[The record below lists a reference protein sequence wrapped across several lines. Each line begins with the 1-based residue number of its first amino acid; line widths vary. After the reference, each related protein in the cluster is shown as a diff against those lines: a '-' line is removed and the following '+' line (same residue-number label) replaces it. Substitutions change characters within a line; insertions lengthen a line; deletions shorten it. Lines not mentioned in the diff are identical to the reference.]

1 MDFIKGSDLRWNF
14 QSHICLQVT
23 GQISRHSLLWLE
35 NCLQW
40 GGGKMTGMGKSVL
53 CCSQSSGIF
62 SICLNCIIFFLLA
75 IQLLQTV
82 FSSSNLFTL
91 PIDTPVGLSSSFGL
105 YHTKVMQL
113 TVVVKEISALAPPEI
128 H

>member
-1 MDFIKGSDLRWNF
+1 MELSEPYLLTSDRANKQTF
-14 QSHICLQVT
+14 TSVA
-23 GQISRHSLLWLE
+23 GKLLTVE
-35 NCLQW
+35 
-40 GGGKMTGMGKSVL
+40 GEEKKMTGMGKSVL

-62 SICLNCIIFFLLA
+62 SICLNCIIFFPVSNTA
-75 IQLLQTV
+75 VTDID

>member
-1 MDFIKGSDLRWNF
+1 MELSEPYLLTSDRANKQTF
-14 QSHICLQVT
+14 TSVA
-23 GQISRHSLLWLE
+23 GKLLTVE
-35 NCLQW
+35 
-40 GGGKMTGMGKSVL
+40 GEEKKMTGMGKSVL

-75 IQLLQTV
+75 IQLLQTDL
-82 FSSSNLFTL
+82 SSSNLFTL

>member
-1 MDFIKGSDLRWNF
+1 MELSEPYLLASDRANKQTF
-14 QSHICLQVT
+14 TSVA
-23 GQISRHSLLWLE
+23 RKLLTV
-35 NCLQW
+35 